1 MFKQIENLL
10 HQLSNNFEQ
19 IPVERKLILHQLSNY
34 LNKKMLTNEVIN
46 LTYICTHNSRRS
58 HFGQIAATVVASYY
72 NHKNVK
78 SFSGGTE
85 ATAFNIN
92 AINALKNLGFVINT
106 NDQNASNPVYL
117 VSFEEHTSVIC
128 FSKTFDHDSNPPKN
142 FAAIMTCSDAEQNCP
157 YIIGAEVRI
166 GTTYN
171 DPKIADGTSQV
182 NSVYEERFKQIVT
195 ETLYAFSN
203 VNTKNN
209 V

>member
-1 MFKQIENLL
+1 
-10 HQLSNNFEQ
+10 
-19 IPVERKLILHQLSNY
+19 
-34 LNKKMLTNEVIN
+34 
-46 LTYICTHNSRRS
+46 
-58 HFGQIAATVVASYY
+58 
-72 NHKNVK
+72 
-78 SFSGGTE
+78 
-85 ATAFNIN
+85 
-92 AINALKNLGFVINT
+92 
-106 NDQNASNPVYL
+106 
-117 VSFEEHTSVIC
+117 
-128 FSKTFDHDSNPPKN
+128 
-142 FAAIMTCSDAEQNCP
+142 MTCSDAEQNCP